1 MRRDAHF
8 WIVMLMRGL
17 LALVVGSM
25 IVVIPDMARTLLLLP
40 LALVISLLGLATYGV
55 LDSVLIL
62 SSRFMAESRTTRSV
76 LVAQG
81 MLGILIGALLLFVV
95 FDRAKLEWF
104 LSFAALQAI
113 CAGIGEVVIG
123 RHGGT
128 RATSYWNY
136 AAATVAL
143 LTGAAY
149 IVLRVGFAEVL
160 SSNQVSWLVYAYLVA
175 FGIAQ
180 CMTAARML
188 YADRSVLLGPEKAN
202 VR

>member
-25 IVVIPDMARTLLLLP
+25 ILVIPDMARTILLLP

-62 SSRFMAESRTTRSV
+62 ISSFMAESRTTRSI

-81 MLGILIGALLLFVV
+81 MLGIVIGALLLFVV
-95 FDRAKLEWF
+95 FDQAKLEWF

-113 CAGIGEVVIG
+113 SAGVGEVIVARQG
-123 RHGGT
+123 ET
-128 RATSYWNY
+128 RATSHWNY
-136 AAATVAL
+136 AAAAVGIMA
-143 LTGAAY
+143 GAGY
-149 IVLRVGFAEVL
+149 LVLRIKFAAIL
-160 SSNQVSWLVYAYLVA
+160 THNQISWFVYAYLVA

-188 YADRSVLLGPEKAN
+188 YADRTAFPDAEKADA
-202 VR
+202 R